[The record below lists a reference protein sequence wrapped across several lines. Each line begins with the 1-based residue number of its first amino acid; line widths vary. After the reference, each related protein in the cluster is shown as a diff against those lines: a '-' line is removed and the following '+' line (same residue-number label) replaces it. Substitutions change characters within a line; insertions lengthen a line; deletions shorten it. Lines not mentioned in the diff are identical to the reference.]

1 MVSGDDIDPSRILS
15 EKTALFLHVMDE
27 GSPYNA
33 IAAVLFEQLYAAVY
47 SIADA
52 AGGKLPRP
60 VSILGDDGGTCR
72 RSSACLAFSAL
83 GARTTCSGWAQSRT
97 SLS

>member
-60 VSILGDDGGTCR
+60 VSILGDEWGQPAEGR
-72 RSSACLAFSAL
+72 VPA
-83 GARTTCSGWAQSRT
+83 
-97 SLS
+97 

>member
-1 MVSGDDIDPSRILS
+1 
-15 EKTALFLHVMDE
+15 MDE

-60 VSILGDDGGTCR
+60 VSILGDEWGNLPKVE
-72 RSSACLAFSAL
+72 CLPSLLSL
-83 GARTTCSGWAQSRT
+83 GR
-97 SLS
+97 